1 MRFTLKDLKNSRVPA
16 ALGISPDDSRLVAW
30 LNEATERL
38 LYTGK
43 WWGTVARF
51 RMCASDSCLTLPAQ
65 IATIEAVNICGQ
77 PTTVRDFWYE
87 FLENGPGSAEGRP
100 NGPVI
105 NGGGVGCMD
114 AAIMRGNYP
123 TFSDIHGID
132 KKLNFICDLASDS
145 CLSVL
150 ALGYDQ
156 NQNWIRTLQNGVY
169 KDGEIIR
176 LAQGTGTNSVN
187 LFSSVTGIQLPDTLQ
202 GQVWLYEYNTTSTTK
217 RMIGH
222 YQYFETNPSYARY
235 YFPGICNRNTTDA
248 CQMTRVEVMGKLAY
262 IPVKQDTDYLII
274 GNIPALKEMM
284 KAIKKSENEADGVAS
299 NRILLSGEA
308 VATKLLDSQLD
319 HHFGSGRKMGMTI
332 TSTADQMADPIQQLL

>member
-1 MRFTLKDLKNSRVPA
+1 MRFTVADIKNSRVPPS
-16 ALGISPDDSRLVAW
+16 LGVGPDDPRLLMW

-65 IATIEAVNICGQ
+65 IATIEAVNTCGQ
-77 PTTVRDFWYE
+77 PTAVRDFWYE
-87 FLENGPGSAEGRP
+87 FLDNGWGSVGREGNHGG
-100 NGPVI
+100 NGT
-105 NGGGVGCMD
+105 GGGCMN

-123 TFSDIHGID
+123 TFSDIHGVD

-145 CLSVL
+145 CCSVL

-156 NQNWIRTLQNGVY
+156 NQNWIRTLQDGVY
-169 KDGEIIR
+169 KDGEVIR
-176 LAQGTGTNSVN
+176 LSQGTGTNSVN
-187 LFSSVTGIQLPDTLQ
+187 IFSSVTGIQLPDTLQ
-202 GQVWLYEYNTTSTTK
+202 GQVWLYEYNTTTTTK

-235 YFPGICNRNTTDA
+235 YFPGICARNTTDTCNLA
-248 CQMTRVEVMGKLAY
+248 RVEVVGKLAY

-274 GNIPALKEMM
+274 GNIPAMKEMM
-284 KAIKKSENEADGVAS
+284 KAIKKAENEVDGVAS
-299 NRILLSGEA
+299 NQILLSGEKMA
-308 VATKLLDSQLD
+308 IMLLDSQLD
-319 HHFGSGRKMGMTI
+319 HHFGSGRKMGMNV
-332 TSTADQMADPIQQLL
+332 TSTATEMAEPINNFI